1 MGFFA
6 AAQAIEPIGHV
17 RKILVTDAHGGNLS
31 VTGQEYV
38 LTDALF
44 IDTVVLLV
52 ISFFFDQ
59 SPTRTTFAAPVKERG
74 FLAHD
79 ARVAGGIVSETGGI
93 ADQKTLGVGD

>member
-1 MGFFA
+1 MGFFP

-17 RKILVTDAHGGNLS
+17 RKILVTDAHGGKLG

-38 LTDALF
+38 LTHALF
-44 IDTVVLLV
+44 IDTVVLFV

-59 SPTRTTFAAPVKERG
+59 SPTRTTFATRVKERG
-74 FLAHD
+74 FFAHD

-93 ADQKTLGVGD
+93 ADQETLGIGN